1 MIDKFNDNYF
11 TEKNNDFD
19 DEFIEKKNNLNENS
33 DEKELILVVED
44 SEYLNDYI
52 SKNLRKN
59 NYEVI
64 QCLSEKKA
72 YKLLARIFLV

>member
-1 MIDKFNDNYF
+1 MKNEMNVDNF
-11 TEKNNDFD
+11 G
-19 DEFIEKKNNLNENS
+19 EKKS
-33 DEKELILVVED
+33 DFDEKELILVVED

-64 QCLSEKKA
+64 QCHS
-72 YKLLARIFLV
+72 

>member
-1 MIDKFNDNYF
+1 MKDRLNDDDF
-11 TEKNNDFD
+11 TEKKNFFD
-19 DEFIEKKNNLNENS
+19 ENAE
-33 DEKELILVVED
+33 EKELILVVED

-64 QCLSEKKA
+64 QCHSEKKA
-72 YKLLARIFLV
+72 YKLLAQN